1 MKFYNLFL
9 NHKYLE
15 KLTTAVCSSVD
26 TFGSLGKTANITVT
40 SPDNRKAPTPA
51 YLGKYIVQ
59 CIKNYSGS
67 NLCIIFLLIHALFIP
82 CLRAGRV
89 GVFSNFEIEM

>member
-1 MKFYNLFL
+1 MNNFDHNFIIKHLFKLKFYNLFL

-51 YLGKYIVQ
+51 YLW
-59 CIKNYSGS
+59 
-67 NLCIIFLLIHALFIP
+67 
-82 CLRAGRV
+82 
-89 GVFSNFEIEM
+89 EIYCTMY